1 MTKLFKYLKQSWVAI
16 FTILILLALQATT
29 ELSLPTY
36 TSNIVNVGIQQSG
49 IENATIKAIRE
60 SEMNKLTTFMN
71 DSDKEKVLDNYKLVN
86 KDNLSKEEFNN
97 YKKEYPVIKKESLYV
112 LSTKDKDTID
122 KLSNILSKPMLIV
135 YNMENSSDNKLTE
148 SMMLKVTGQN
158 NMSANMD
165 KSQMAKFMDDN
176 GDFDIFAYINA
187 MPKEQKKEML
197 SQIDEQFVNLPDAML
212 GQGAIKFVKR
222 LIKQL

>member
-1 MTKLFKYLKQSWVAI
+1 MSEELKKTDIKKIAGRGCLVVAVILF
-16 FTILILLALQATT
+16 LLF
-29 ELSLPTY
+29 LSRY
-36 TSNIVNVGIQQSG
+36 NQ
-49 IENATIKAIRE
+49 
-60 SEMNKLTTFMN
+60 
-71 DSDKEKVLDNYKLVN
+71 
-86 KDNLSKEEFNN
+86 
-97 YKKEYPVIKKESLYV
+97 IKKESLYV

-135 YNMENSSDNKLTE
+135 YNMGNSSDNKLTE

-187 MPKEQKKEML
+187 MHKEQKKEML
-197 SQIDEQFVNLPDAML
+197 SQIDEHFVNLPDAML
-212 GQGAIKFVKR
+212 GQGAIKFVKA
-222 LIKQL
+222 